1 MSVLKVQSALLT
13 PLVLLCACSI
23 LALAVPYDAQAQAI
37 PEDAKDIGTVTANG
51 TAISGGELIHTP
63 GTAPYTAPSVAPL
76 DAGQPTSIVG
86 PHFIENNISPTQ
98 NYDEIIKYTPSVQ
111 NVAPTGP
118 GLQQNFWES
127 IRGFSYKQ
135 FNTTFD
141 GIVVPGTLS
150 NFAPQSAA
158 YFTSHNIGSVQVD
171 RGPGTAS
178 TLGYATF
185 GGTVAMNSRPLLDR
199 FTVNAYGTG
208 GSFNTLMGGVQVN
221 SGILP
226 ELNGARGYIDMS
238 TLDSNCYPTETT
250 TERNNFFGKM
260 DIPVGDSTLL
270 SFVGMYN
277 SSVSRTFNGAQ
288 LGQFAAF
295 GQNYGLNNNP
305 LSQAYKNYNVDTYT
319 TDFEYVGVKSDLGD
333 GWKLDNKTYT
343 ASYYRRG
350 TDAKSPNGTL
360 DPSDPAGNLNG
371 YYYVNGV
378 RTLLNNAPPGRDPQS
393 DFRDWGNILRV
404 TKDTDI
410 GQARVGMWI
419 DYNAGINRRTNIVLN
434 QNNALYTKS
443 ATASPYDY
451 NYKTDLTTLQPYL
464 EFAFKPLKDLTIT
477 PGLKYTSTTR
487 GLNAVMNATT
497 RQPASYSQTYDALQP
512 SIEVRYALNDNWST
526 YGQIAKGFLAPP
538 LGVLQTT
545 APQALNPQETVNY
558 QVGTVYQTEAVALG
572 ADLYY
577 INFNNYISS
586 KTVNG
591 TVLYSNS
598 AGAIY
603 KGAEVEAMI
612 RLGDGLS
619 LYANGSINNA
629 DYRGNRGQV
638 AAVPNRVAAFG
649 PIIERDGFYA
659 SWLTKYVGNQYGQDL
674 PNAYLIRGYTTS
686 DMVFGYT
693 MPIQNDRKIDFRLY
707 LNNVTNDQS
716 VIFLTGTAANG
727 NALFYT
733 NAGFSA
739 FFSVSVSL

>member
-1 MSVLKVQSALLT
+1 MPIFNGEPVWLCHRL
-13 PLVLLCACSI
+13 LLCAGTI
-23 LALAVPYDAQAQAI
+23 LASGLPCAAVAQSV
-37 PEDAKDIGTVTANG
+37 PGDAKDIGTVTANG
-51 TAISGGELIHTP
+51 AAPTGGQLIHTP
-63 GTAPYTAPSVAPL
+63 GTAPYMAPSVAPI
-76 DAGQPTSIVG
+76 DVGQPASIVG

-98 NYDEIIKYTPSVQ
+98 NYDEIIKYTPSVA

-127 IRGFSYKQ
+127 IRGFNYKQ

-141 GIVVPGTLS
+141 GIVVPGSIS

-185 GGTVAMNSRPLLDR
+185 GGTVAMNSKPLLDS
-199 FTVNAYGTG
+199 FTVNPYGTA
-208 GSFNTLMGGVQVN
+208 GSFNTLLGGVQVS
-221 SGILP
+221 SGLLP

-238 TLDSNCYPTETT
+238 TLKSDGYPTETT
-250 TERNNFFGKM
+250 TQRNNFFGKL
-260 DIPVGDSTLL
+260 DVPVGDSILL

-277 SSVSRTFNGAQ
+277 SSVNRTFSGAQ
-288 LGQFAAF
+288 LGQFAVF
-295 GQNYGLNNNP
+295 GPNYGLNNNP

-319 TDFEYVGVKSDLGD
+319 TDFEYIGVKSDLGD

-360 DPSDPAGNLNG
+360 NPSDPAGNLNG
-371 YYYVNGV
+371 FFYVNGV
-378 RTLLNNAPPGRDPQS
+378 KTLLNNAVPGRDPQA
-393 DFRDWGNILRV
+393 DFRDWGNILRL

-410 GQARVGMWI
+410 GQARVGMWT
-419 DYNAGINRRTNIVLN
+419 DYNAGINRRTNIIVS
-434 QNNALYTKS
+434 QNNVVYTNK
-443 ATASPYDY
+443 ANVSPYDY

-464 EFAFKPLKDLTIT
+464 EFAFKPLPELTIT

-487 GLNAVMNATT
+487 GLNATINATT
-497 RQPASYSQTYDALQP
+497 KQPANFSKTYDALQP
-512 SIEVRYALNDNWST
+512 SIEVQYALTENWNT
-526 YGQIAKGFLAPP
+526 YAQVATGFLAPP

-545 APQALNPQETVNY
+545 APQALNPQQTVNY
-558 QVGTVYQTEAVALG
+558 QIGTAYQTEALALG

-577 INFNNYISS
+577 INFNNFISS

-591 TVLYSNS
+591 TILYSNS

-603 KGAEVEAMI
+603 SGAEAEGMA
-612 RLGDGLS
+612 RLGEGLS

-629 DYRGNRGQV
+629 YYSGNRGQV
-638 AAVPNRVAAFG
+638 VAVPNRIAAIG
-649 PIIERDGFYA
+649 PIFERDGFYA

-674 PNAYLIRGYTTS
+674 PNA
-686 DMVFGYT
+686 
-693 MPIQNDRKIDFRLY
+693 
-707 LNNVTNDQS
+707 
-716 VIFLTGTAANG
+716 
-727 NALFYT
+727 
-733 NAGFSA
+733 
-739 FFSVSVSL
+739 